1 MKAEVERVAVILFA
15 HGSVVEEAN
24 QGVHDLASQI
34 RSMGRFHFVR
44 AAFLDCAHPNLGE
57 AIEEAVNAR
66 STRVIVIPYFLTM
79 GIHLRR
85 DLPNL
90 IAPEK
95 ERHPHVAIDVGQSLE
110 GHPLMGS
117 IVLER
122 VEQALREDEAG
133 A

>member
-1 MKAEVERVAVILFA
+1 MKPDSEKLAIIVFA

-24 QGVHDLASQI
+24 QGVHDLAGEI
-34 RSMGRFHFVR
+34 RKLGRFHFVR
-44 AAFLDCAHPNLGE
+44 ASFLDCAHPNLGE
-57 AIEEAVNAR
+57 AIDEAV
-66 STRVIVIPYFLTM
+66 SSGSQRVIVIPYFLTM

-95 ERHPHVAIDVGQSLE
+95 EKHPQVAIDVAQSLE
-110 GHPLMGS
+110 GHPMMGS
-117 IVLER
+117 IILER
-122 VEQALREDEAG
+122 VEQALRTSEGG